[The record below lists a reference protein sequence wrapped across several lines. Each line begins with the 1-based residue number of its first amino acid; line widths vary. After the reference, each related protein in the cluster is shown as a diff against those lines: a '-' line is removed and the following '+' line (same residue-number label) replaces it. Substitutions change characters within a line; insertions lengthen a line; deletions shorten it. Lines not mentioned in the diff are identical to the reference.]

1 MGGWHRAQEEKE
13 YMSDDDDVIDK
24 IKDEVGPSHGEVS
37 LALRGPRGEDM
48 KAKHTSRSLVTPCE
62 ACTRVCRFDPQNQ

>member
-37 LALRGPRGEDM
+37 LTLGGPRFEYT
-48 KAKHTSRSLVTPCE
+48 KVRHTLTLVSYTLRRMHE
-62 ACTRVCRFDPQNQ
+62 GLSV